1 MKKALLISGL
11 ALAICLV
18 NSQVASATSV
28 TISSLSC
35 FTGSCASLTG
45 QINITITD
53 DDPPGGTNQNAG
65 STGDVKVVIQN
76 ATNGFID
83 EIGLFYTGGLPANTT
98 VEGFS
103 GTGGT
108 GQPSLSFGQ
117 CQNDNSGQTLN
128 VCFDFPS
135 PNASRFDAGDTATFF
150 LDSDTVALLSASF
163 SSSAGYAHIQE
174 IAGGEG
180 SAKITVGTPN
190 NPPGPPT
197 VASTPEPAS
206 LFLLGSGVVVAAN
219 RIRRRKSS

>member
-1 MKKALLISGL
+1 MNRILFAAALTAFVV
-11 ALAICLV
+11 ALSATP
-18 NSQVASATSV
+18 ASATSI
-28 TISSLSC
+28 TLSSASC

-108 GQPSLSFGQ
+108 GAPGLTFSL

-128 VCFDFPS
+128 NCHDFAS
-135 PNASRFDAGDTATFF
+135 NNADRFDAGDTATFF
-150 LDSDTVALLSASF
+150 LDSDTVAIFSNLF
-163 SSSAGYAHIQE
+163 SSTAGYAHIQE

-206 LFLLGSGVVVAAN
+206 LFLLGSGVLVAAN
-219 RIRRRKSS
+219 RIRRRKVS

>member
-1 MKKALLISGL
+1 MRILFAAVLSAFVVALS
-11 ALAICLV
+11 ATP
-18 NSQVASATSV
+18 ASATSI
-28 TISSLSC
+28 TISSASC

-98 VEGFS
+98 IEAFS

-108 GQPSLSFGQ
+108 GQPGLSFVL

-128 VCFDFPS
+128 TCFDFPS
-135 PNASRFDAGDTATFF
+135 PNASRLDAGDTATFF
-150 LDSDTVALLSASF
+150 LDSDTVAILAALF
-163 SSSAGYAHIQE
+163 SSTAGYAHIQE
-174 IAGGEG
+174 IGGGEG
-180 SAKITVGTPN
+180 SAKITVG
-190 NPPGPPT
+190 PPGPPNPT
-197 VASTPEPAS
+197 PVPEPAS
-206 LFLLGSGVVVAAN
+206 LLLLGSGVAFASN
-219 RIRRRKSS
+219 RLRRRKSS